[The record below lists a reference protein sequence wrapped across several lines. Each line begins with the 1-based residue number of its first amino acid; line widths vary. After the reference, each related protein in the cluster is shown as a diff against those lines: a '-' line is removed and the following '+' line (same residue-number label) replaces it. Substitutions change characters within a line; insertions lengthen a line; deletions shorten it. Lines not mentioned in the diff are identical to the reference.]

1 MRLGFLISAILKPH
15 SQVKFLNLIKT
26 DDAEKLL
33 GIIRNNKFT
42 VFSNLQELVGVI
54 KWDFDE
60 IWFSAAETNVKRL
73 GGINSCLTKE
83 GGNYKTNNTTC
94 AIATLLGI
102 ISYNTNRIVKEI
114 QKIECQKSGHEML
127 VRRSFCKL

>member
-26 DDAEKLL
+26 DDAKKLL

-94 AIATLLGI
+94 AIATLLEI
-102 ISYNTNRIVKEI
+102 MICNTMGWLK
-114 QKIECQKSGHEML
+114 KIK
-127 VRRSFCKL
+127 KLKP